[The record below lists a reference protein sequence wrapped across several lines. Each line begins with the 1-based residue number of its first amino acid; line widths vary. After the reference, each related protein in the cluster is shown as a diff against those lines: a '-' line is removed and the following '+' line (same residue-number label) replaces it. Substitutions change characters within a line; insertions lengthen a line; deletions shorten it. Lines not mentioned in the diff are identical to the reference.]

1 MGLVY
6 TMVTLHNPRFTNLL
20 PVEAQAL
27 ADAGSVHL
35 CIPEHMAIQLKLE
48 KYDEKEVTIADGS
61 RRVVPYMGPVKLQ
74 FKNRTGLFGALVF
87 GNEVL
92 LGSIPM
98 EDMDLVVTPKDRKID
113 VNPESPNVA
122 CSIVK

>member
-6 TMVTLHNPRFTNLL
+6 AMVELRNPKYPELEPLST
-20 PVEAQAL
+20 EAL
-27 ADAGSVHL
+27 ADTGSVHL
-35 CIPEHMAIQLKLE
+35 CIPEHLALQLKLE
-48 KYDEKEVTIADGS
+48 QYDEKEVTVADG
-61 RRVVPYMGPVKLQ
+61 RRKVVPYMGPVQLR

-92 LGSIPM
+92 LGAIPM

-113 VNPESPNVA
+113 VNPDSPNIA
-122 CSIVK
+122 CSKVM

>member
-1 MGLVY
+1 MIELK
-6 TMVTLHNPRFTNLL
+6 NPRFPELA
-20 PVEAQAL
+20 PVETNAL
-27 ADAGSVHL
+27 ADTGSVHL
-35 CIPEHMAIQLKLE
+35 CLPQHIAVQLKLE
-48 KYDEKEVTIADGS
+48 KYDEKEVTVADGS
-61 RRVVPYMGPVKLQ
+61 KRIVPYMGPVQLK

-92 LGSIPM
+92 LGAIPM

-122 CSIVK
+122 CSKVM

>member
-6 TMVTLHNPRFTNLL
+6 TEVTFQNPRFPELM
-20 PVEAQAL
+20 PVRTQAL
-27 ADAGSVHL
+27 ADTSSVHL
-35 CIPEHMAIQLKLE
+35 CVPEHVAIQLKLE

-61 RRVVPYMGPVKLQ
+61 KRIVPYMGPIKMT

-92 LGSIPM
+92 IGAIPM
-98 EDMDLVVTPKDRKID
+98 EDMDLVVTPKDRRLDI
-113 VNPESPNVA
+113 NPESPNIA
-122 CSIVK
+122 CSSVK

>member
-6 TMVTLHNPRFTNLL
+6 TMLTLKNPKYSELE
-20 PVEAQAL
+20 PVHVEAL
-27 ADAGSVHL
+27 VDTGSVHL
-35 CIPEHMAIQLKLE
+35 CIPEHLALQLKLE

-61 RRVVPYMGPVKLQ
+61 HKIVPYMGPIQLM

-92 LGSIPM
+92 LGAIPM
-98 EDMDLVVTPKDRKID
+98 EDMDLVVRPKDRKID
-113 VNPESPNVA
+113 VNPESPNYA
-122 CSIVK
+122 CSKVM